1 MENQN
6 QKPQLGFKE
15 ALSAVFSKLTDVKGR
30 ARRSEFWW
38 FMLVFIPVTVIASL
52 ICQPISHI
60 ADLVVNIILYLFALS
75 VTARRLHDSGK
86 SELWVYASFLCN
98 IVTNIY
104 ILSLI
109 SDIDL
114 SDASALVEVFKHN
127 IGITFLGTVKAIL
140 QFIVFI
146 FCLLDSTRGANKY
159 GESTKY

>member
-1 MENQN
+1 MEN

-52 ICQPISHI
+52 ICQSSRIVDI
-60 ADLVVNIILYLFALS
+60 VVSIILYLFALS

-86 SELWVYASFLCN
+86 SELWVYASFLC
-98 IVTNIY
+98 IIATNIY
-104 ILSLI
+104 TLCLI
-109 SDIDL
+109 SDIDS
-114 SDASALVEVFKHN
+114 SDPLALVEVFKN
-127 IGITFLGTVKAIL
+127 NVGIIFLGIVNAIL

>member
-52 ICQPISHI
+52 ICQSNRIVDIVIS
-60 ADLVVNIILYLFALS
+60 IILYLFALS

-86 SELWVYASFLCN
+86 SELWVYASFLC
-98 IVTNIY
+98 IIATNIY
-104 ILSLI
+104 TLCLI
-109 SDIDL
+109 NDIDS
-114 SDASALVEVFKHN
+114 SDALALVEVFKN
-127 IGITFLGTVKAIL
+127 NVGFIFLGLVNAIL